1 MKIGDYKQMMA
12 YLTRPE
18 QPKEQVADLVD
29 DLTPGPLKDELTK
42 DYDPSQESYEEYLQ
56 RKALGERPFN
66 AQDGGRANLY
76 AGGSLEKFASQIKD
90 LHLKGISADKIN
102 EILKFEKDR
111 STTIDELIR
120 SMIRGDAPITINAEE
135 LKRRPNLLGAN
146 KTGTPA
152 DRQEAL
158 KAYVDNFKKKNNRLP
173 SKKELENAKFDFGTI
188 TKAVKSGNIEVL
200 PSGQFLSMV
209 KSEKGKQDILELSKD
224 PEIRNI
230 FKTGQFDTVN
240 TINKVKEV
248 LGDPNMSD
256 NVAGTKIHTLAKY
269 FSGEKSMKGI
279 NPTFRKNA
287 ELITEKFPYKEALR
301 ELGEIKI
308 GESVGEQ
315 SLKTMK
321 KNIRGG
327 DFYSKAR
334 LSDLYNIDEVLGISS
349 SVSKGTTPYGIF
361 GQIIGR
367 EQNTKDKLIWDARKS
382 KLEGALQEAIAK
394 KSGVPEA
401 VRNFNKEAKKYEEK
415 LNAEKMRGAKKI
427 TLPRVSLASPNKTI
441 ANFKNFNNT
450 YKEAFTDNFKQKGYS
465 FIIPKDLKTIP
476 ELRDQVN
483 DPKSDTYK
491 QIINTLKKGF
501 NESDEKKLF
510 DKINKATPDALKKII
525 KTIPRIASV
534 AGIVGLGLLAS
545 GQQAE
550 AAGEETKT
558 GSILPSDTYPSAPP
572 SVLNKKEETNLNL
585 PPEAALAGAATY
597 KYGPQLLKILKLIGK
612 GGFNFLGGAFRTFGS
627 PLVSS
632 LYGASE
638 ILDYDPKN
646 KYGIINPRNYKVQED
661 PDVRMAGLS
670 LLLPDIAQKVRGP
683 AATSA
688 ATGIKG
694 FLSKAGRIALNP
706 YFKGARLFTPVGLGI
721 AGAGQVYD
729 FYKQYQD
736 LQKLKEEDPEAYKKF
751 RRSRVDDEITA
762 QEISTIEDM
771 GREGAMYGGRVNYAG
786 GGMDMGNASNQAQSA
801 AMGNSTSSGG
811 NNSGVDRSKVSAQQK
826 LNHQAA
832 VREAQNYNASTPP
845 KTSAYEKIKALGTVP
860 LNLIG
865 GIFGNPFD
873 PTKPHQVINTKAQM
887 DYLNYLANQK
897 NEDTGTLSYGDY
909 GTQFNLSDLK
919 DPIAFSTAMTMGG
932 TGYKKSD
939 TGDITYTGGTYD
951 FDGAVPFVD
960 QGGLMGWAYRG
971 GEYLA
976 NKFNPA
982 RLANGGRI
990 GFADGPK
997 DPGKRKTMKILAG
1010 LASLPIVGR
1019 FFDVAQV
1026 AEKAAPAVVE
1036 TFKNAPA
1043 HFIGLVNKIRA
1054 LGRII
1059 DPKKL
1064 LRYDKEKISNVY
1076 DYGDY
1081 RMYEKLDGGV
1091 EIQKE
1096 KWMGTNYGDA
1106 KVSEEYMSYNPKTP
1120 KFNKK
1125 GEKIPDEY
1133 EEVYEEYTAY
1143 PDSEGKMKDIYESVE
1158 PNTIDEGTYS
1168 KEELEQL
1175 IVEQIEDSIK
1185 KGKK

>member
-76 AGGSLEKFASQIKD
+76 AGGSLEKFGLQIKD

-111 STTIDELIR
+111 STTIDEFIR
-120 SMIRGDAPITINAEE
+120 SMIRGDAPITISKEE

-146 KTGTPA
+146 KGGTPA
-152 DRQEAL
+152 EIQKAL
-158 KAYVDNFKKKNNRLP
+158 KAYVDNFKEKNNRLP
-173 SKKELENAKFDFGTI
+173 SKKELEAEFDFSTI
-188 TKAVKSGNIEVL
+188 TRGVKSGNIEVL

-465 FIIPKDLKTIP
+465 FIIPKDIKTLP

-483 DPKSDTYK
+483 DPKSSTYK
-491 QIINTLKKGF
+491 QMINTLKKGF
-501 NESDEKKLF
+501 NEFDEKKLF
-510 DKINKATPDALKKII
+510 NKINKATPDALKKII
-525 KTIPRIASV
+525 KTIPRIALLEDDSTLGPGGYPLTAGLDSSIGVQPVEEDKSFVERNPITTGATV
-534 AGIVGLGLLAS
+534 AASPLL
-545 GQQAE
+545 
-550 AAGEETKT
+550 TKT
-558 GSILPSDTYPSAPP
+558 GRKIA
-572 SVLNKKEETNLNL
+572 KKFGKYALQIAGTPLGITGL
-585 PPEAALAGAATY
+585 IAGSGLDPKDAMQRVGTEAELALAPELVKQSAKFNPAVQRILNFGLSPAMATRAARIASPIGIASLSGEALY
-597 KYGPQLLKILKLIGK
+597 KYGKFVKDELGRIEQMSPEEREAYNIAEQEQMGVAAADGGLIRQGFK
-612 GGFNFLGGAFRTFGS
+612 GGGRQDAES
-627 PLVSS
+627 Q
-632 LYGASE
+632 YGADSVGS
-638 ILDYDPKN
+638 YDSSQN
-646 KYGIINPRNYKVQED
+646 VSNRD
-661 PDVRMAGLS
+661 
-670 LLLPDIAQKVRGP
+670 
-683 AATSA
+683 
-688 ATGIKG
+688 
-694 FLSKAGRIALNP
+694 
-706 YFKGARLFTPVGLGI
+706 
-721 AGAGQVYD
+721 QVY
-729 FYKQYQD
+729 
-736 LQKLKEEDPEAYKKF
+736 
-751 RRSRVDDEITA
+751 
-762 QEISTIEDM
+762 
-771 GREGAMYGGRVNYAG
+771 
-786 GGMDMGNASNQAQSA
+786 
-801 AMGNSTSSGG
+801 GG
-811 NNSGVDRSKVSAQQK
+811 NNSKSDPDDNREQYGAQGQY
-826 LNHQAA
+826 Q
-832 VREAQNYNASTPP
+832 RPPSTP
-845 KTSAYEKIKALGTVP
+845 SDGGDNKI
-860 LNLIG
+860 NLINTLNKFRPNTFFNPYNYSVG
-865 GIFGNPFD
+865 LNKNIGPFGLNVD
-873 PTKPHQVINTKAQM
+873 INTLGMLGIDDPRTPEDESEQD
-887 DYLNYLANQK
+887 DYGISAGFNTDLFGGTLGLGAGYSPT
-897 NEDTGTLSYGDY
+897 TGTNFGLNFSK
-909 GTQFNLSDLK
+909 QFN
-919 DPIAFSTAMTMGG
+919 
-932 TGYKKSD
+932 
-939 TGDITYTGGTYD
+939 
-951 FDGAVPFVD
+951 
-960 QGGLMGWAYRG
+960 QGGRV
-971 GEYLA
+971 
-976 NKFNPA
+976 
-982 RLANGGRI
+982 

-1081 RMYEKLDGGV
+1081 RMFEKLDGGV
-1091 EIQKE
+1091 EIQKQ

-1106 KVSEEYMSYNPKTP
+1106 KVSEEYMSYDPKMP

>member
-29 DLTPGPLKDELTK
+29 ELTPGPLKDELTK

-173 SKKELENAKFDFGTI
+173 SKKELEAEFDFSTI
-188 TKAVKSGNIEVL
+188 TRGVKSGNIEVL

-427 TLPRVSLASPNKTI
+427 TLPRVSLASPDKTI
-441 ANFKNFNNT
+441 ANFKNFNDT
-450 YKEAFTDNFKQKGYS
+450 YKNAFTDNFKQKGYS

-572 SVLNKKEETNLNL
+572 SVLNKKEKTNLNL
-585 PPEAALAGAATY
+585 PPEVALLAGAATY
-597 KYGPQLLKILKLIGK
+597 KYGPQLLKILKS
-612 GGFNFLGGAFRTFGS
+612 LGSGAFRTFGS

-646 KYGIINPRNYKVQED
+646 EYGIINPRNYKVQED

-670 LLLPDIAQKVRGP
+670 LLLPDIAQKVTGP

-694 FLSKAGRIALNP
+694 FLSKAGRVALNP
-706 YFKGARLFTPVGLGI
+706 YFKAARLFTPVGLGI
-721 AGAGQVYD
+721 AGVGQAYD

-736 LQKLKEEDPEAYKKF
+736 LQKLKEEDPEAYEKF

-1096 KWMGTNYGDA
+1096 KFMGTNYGDA

-1175 IVEQIEDSIK
+1175 IVEQIENNLK

>member
-76 AGGSLEKFASQIKD
+76 AGGSLEKFGLQIKD

-111 STTIDELIR
+111 STTIDEFIR
-120 SMIRGDAPITINAEE
+120 SMIRGDAPITISKEE

-146 KTGTPA
+146 KGGTPA
-152 DRQEAL
+152 EIQKAL
-158 KAYVDNFKKKNNRLP
+158 KAYVDNFKEKNNRLP
-173 SKKELENAKFDFGTI
+173 SKKELEAEFDFSTI
-188 TKAVKSGNIEVL
+188 TRGVKSGNIEVL

-465 FIIPKDLKTIP
+465 FIIPKDIKTLP

-483 DPKSDTYK
+483 DPKSSTYK
-491 QIINTLKKGF
+491 QMINTLKKGF
-501 NESDEKKLF
+501 NEFDEKKLF

-525 KTIPRIASV
+525 KTIPRIALLEDDSTLGPGGYPLTAGLDSSIGVQPVEEDKSFVERNPITTGATV
-534 AGIVGLGLLAS
+534 AASPLL
-545 GQQAE
+545 
-550 AAGEETKT
+550 TKT
-558 GSILPSDTYPSAPP
+558 GRKIA
-572 SVLNKKEETNLNL
+572 KKFGKYALQVAGTPLGATGL
-585 PPEAALAGAATY
+585 IAGFGIDPKKAMDRVGIEAELALAPELVKQSARFSPAVQRILNFGLSPTMAARAARIASPIGIASLGGEALY
-597 KYGPQLLKILKLIGK
+597 KYGKFVKDELGRIEQMSPEEREAYNIAEQEQMGVAAADGGLIRQGFK
-612 GGFNFLGGAFRTFGS
+612 GGGRQDAES
-627 PLVSS
+627 Q
-632 LYGASE
+632 YGADSVGS
-638 ILDYDPKN
+638 YDSSQN
-646 KYGIINPRNYKVQED
+646 VSNRD
-661 PDVRMAGLS
+661 
-670 LLLPDIAQKVRGP
+670 
-683 AATSA
+683 
-688 ATGIKG
+688 
-694 FLSKAGRIALNP
+694 
-706 YFKGARLFTPVGLGI
+706 
-721 AGAGQVYD
+721 QVY
-729 FYKQYQD
+729 
-736 LQKLKEEDPEAYKKF
+736 
-751 RRSRVDDEITA
+751 
-762 QEISTIEDM
+762 
-771 GREGAMYGGRVNYAG
+771 
-786 GGMDMGNASNQAQSA
+786 
-801 AMGNSTSSGG
+801 GG
-811 NNSGVDRSKVSAQQK
+811 NNSKSDPDDNREQYGAQGQYS
-826 LNHQAA
+826 
-832 VREAQNYNASTPP
+832 RPPSTP
-845 KTSAYEKIKALGTVP
+845 SDGGDNKI
-860 LNLIG
+860 NLINTLNKFKPNTFVNPYNFSVDLNKNIG
-865 GIFGNPFD
+865 PFGLNSF
-873 PTKPHQVINTKAQM
+873 INTLGILGIDDPRTPEDESEQD
-887 DYLNYLANQK
+887 DYGISAGYNTDLFGGTLGLGAGYSPT
-897 NEDTGTLSYGDY
+897 TGTNFGLNFSK
-909 GTQFNLSDLK
+909 QFN
-919 DPIAFSTAMTMGG
+919 
-932 TGYKKSD
+932 
-939 TGDITYTGGTYD
+939 
-951 FDGAVPFVD
+951 
-960 QGGLMGWAYRG
+960 QGGRV
-971 GEYLA
+971 
-976 NKFNPA
+976 
-982 RLANGGRI
+982 

-997 DPGKRKTMKILAG
+997 NPGKRKTMKILAG
-1010 LASLPIVGR
+1010 LASLPILGR

-1036 TFKNAPA
+1036 TFKNAPS
-1043 HFIGLVNKIRA
+1043 HFIGLVNKIRV
-1054 LGRII
+1054 LGKIVN
-1059 DPKKL
+1059 PKKL
-1064 LRYDKEKISNVY
+1064 LRSEQDRFSNVY

-1081 RMYEKLDGGV
+1081 RMFESPDGRV
-1091 EIQKE
+1091 EIQKQ
-1096 KWMGTNYGDA
+1096 KWMATDYGDGL
-1106 KVSEEYMSYNPKTP
+1106 VSEEYMSYDPKTP

-1133 EEVYEEYTAY
+1133 EEMYEENTSYSDQY
-1143 PDSEGKMKDIYESVE
+1143 GEMQDVREGIE
-1158 PNTIDEGTYS
+1158 PETIDEGTYS

>member
-111 STTIDELIR
+111 STTIDEFIR
-120 SMIRGDAPITINAEE
+120 SMIRGDAPITITAEE
-135 LKRRPNLLGAN
+135 LKKRPDLLGAN
-146 KTGTPA
+146 KGGTPA
-152 DRQEAL
+152 EIQKTL
-158 KAYVDNFKKKNNRLP
+158 KAYVDNFIKKNNRLP
-173 SKKELENAKFDFGTI
+173 SKKELENAKFDFATI
-188 TKAVKSGNIEVL
+188 TKAVESGNIKVL
-200 PSGQFLSMV
+200 PSGQYLSMV
-209 KSEKGKQDILELSKD
+209 KSVKGKQDILELSKD

-248 LGDPNMSD
+248 LEDPNMSD

-321 KNIRGG
+321 ENIRGG
-327 DFYSKAR
+327 DFYSKAG
-334 LSDLYNIDEVLGISS
+334 LSKGFNIDEALGISS

-401 VRNFNKEAKKYEEK
+401 VRNFNKEAKQYEEK

-465 FIIPKDLKTIP
+465 FIIPKDIKTLP

-483 DPKSDTYK
+483 DPKSSTYK
-491 QIINTLKKGF
+491 QMINTLKKGF
-501 NESDEKKLF
+501 NEFDEKKLF

-525 KTIPRIASV
+525 KTIPRIASLEDDSTLGPGGYPLTAGLDSSIGVQPVEEDKSFVERNPITTGATV
-534 AGIVGLGLLAS
+534 AASPLL
-545 GQQAE
+545 
-550 AAGEETKT
+550 TKT
-558 GSILPSDTYPSAPP
+558 GRKIYGKLAKPLLGAMGSVPVSGYFAYDTIKNKLAEGKTLADAITEPEVGLELLYPELFKRAGLKF
-572 SVLNKKEETNLNL
+572 LN
-585 PPEAALAGAATY
+585 
-597 KYGPQLLKILKLIGK
+597 
-612 GGFNFLGGAFRTFGS
+612 
-627 PLVSS
+627 PLVRVS
-632 LYGASE
+632 
-638 ILDYDPKN
+638 
-646 KYGIINPRNYKVQED
+646 
-661 PDVRMAGLS
+661 
-670 LLLPDIAQKVRGP
+670 
-683 AATSA
+683 
-688 ATGIKG
+688 
-694 FLSKAGRIALNP
+694 
-706 YFKGARLFTPVGLGI
+706 TPVGASITTGGTLKKR
-721 AGAGQVYD
+721 AQEMM
-729 FYKQYQD
+729 KQA
-736 LQKLKEEDPEAYKKF
+736 EG
-751 RRSRVDDEITA
+751 ITA
-762 QEISTIEDM
+762 LP
-771 GREGAMYGGRVNYAG
+771 EGEEQRRLMEEYAAKDYRGYQTGGRV
-786 GGMDMGNASNQAQSA
+786 
-801 AMGNSTSSGG
+801 
-811 NNSGVDRSKVSAQQK
+811 
-826 LNHQAA
+826 
-832 VREAQNYNASTPP
+832 
-845 KTSAYEKIKALGTVP
+845 
-860 LNLIG
+860 
-865 GIFGNPFD
+865 
-873 PTKPHQVINTKAQM
+873 
-887 DYLNYLANQK
+887 
-897 NEDTGTLSYGDY
+897 
-909 GTQFNLSDLK
+909 
-919 DPIAFSTAMTMGG
+919 
-932 TGYKKSD
+932 
-939 TGDITYTGGTYD
+939 
-951 FDGAVPFVD
+951 
-960 QGGLMGWAYRG
+960 
-971 GEYLA
+971 
-976 NKFNPA
+976 
-982 RLANGGRI
+982 
-990 GFADGPK
+990 GFADGPE
-997 DPGKRKTMKILAG
+997 DSGKRKTMKILAG
-1010 LASLPIVGR
+1010 LGSLPILGR
-1019 FFDVAQV
+1019 FFDVVQV

-1036 TFKNAPA
+1036 TFKNAPP

-1054 LGRII
+1054 LGKII

-1064 LRYDKEKISNVY
+1064 LRSEQEQFSNVY

-1081 RMYEKLDGGV
+1081 RMFEGIDGQIKI
-1091 EIQKE
+1091 EKE
-1096 KWMGTNYGDA
+1096 KFTGTYYGDA

-1158 PNTIDEGTYS
+1158 PSTIDEGTYS

>member
-1 MKIGDYKQMMA
+1 MKIGDYKQMIA

-76 AGGSLEKFASQIKD
+76 AGGSLEKFGLQIKD

-111 STTIDELIR
+111 STTIDEFIR
-120 SMIRGDAPITINAEE
+120 SMIRGDAPITISKEE

-146 KTGTPA
+146 KGGTPA
-152 DRQEAL
+152 EIQKAL
-158 KAYVDNFKKKNNRLP
+158 KAYVDNFKEKNNRLP
-173 SKKELENAKFDFGTI
+173 SKKELEAEFDFSTI
-188 TKAVKSGNIEVL
+188 TRGVKSGNIEVL

-465 FIIPKDLKTIP
+465 FIIPKDIKTLP

-721 AGAGQVYD
+721 AGVGQAYD

-736 LQKLKEEDPEAYKKF
+736 LQKLKEEDPEAYEKF

-771 GREGAMYGGRVNYAG
+771 GREGAMYGGR
-786 GGMDMGNASNQAQSA
+786 M
-801 AMGNSTSSGG
+801 
-811 NNSGVDRSKVSAQQK
+811 
-826 LNHQAA
+826 
-832 VREAQNYNASTPP
+832 
-845 KTSAYEKIKALGTVP
+845 
-860 LNLIG
+860 
-865 GIFGNPFD
+865 
-873 PTKPHQVINTKAQM
+873 
-887 DYLNYLANQK
+887 
-897 NEDTGTLSYGDY
+897 
-909 GTQFNLSDLK
+909 
-919 DPIAFSTAMTMGG
+919 
-932 TGYKKSD
+932 
-939 TGDITYTGGTYD
+939 
-951 FDGAVPFVD
+951 
-960 QGGLMGWAYRG
+960 
-971 GEYLA
+971 
-976 NKFNPA
+976 
-982 RLANGGRI
+982 
-990 GFADGPK
+990 GFADGPE

-1036 TFKNAPA
+1036 TFKNAPV

-1064 LRYDKEKISNVY
+1064 LRYDKEKFSNVY

-1158 PNTIDEGTYS
+1158 PSTIDEGTYS

>member
-76 AGGSLEKFASQIKD
+76 AGGSLEKFGLQIKD

-111 STTIDELIR
+111 STTIDEFIR
-120 SMIRGDAPITINAEE
+120 SMIRGDAPITISKEE

-146 KTGTPA
+146 KGGTPA
-152 DRQEAL
+152 EIQKAL
-158 KAYVDNFKKKNNRLP
+158 KAYVDNFKEKNNRLP
-173 SKKELENAKFDFGTI
+173 SKKELEAEFDFSTI
-188 TKAVKSGNIEVL
+188 TRGVKSGNIEVL

-465 FIIPKDLKTIP
+465 FIIPKDIKTLP

-483 DPKSDTYK
+483 DPKSSTYK
-491 QIINTLKKGF
+491 QMINTLKKGF
-501 NESDEKKLF
+501 NEFDEKKLF
-510 DKINKATPDALKKII
+510 NKINKATPDALKKII
-525 KTIPRIASV
+525 KTIPRIALLEDDSTLGPGGYPLTAGLDSSIGVQPVEEDKSFVERNPITTGATV
-534 AGIVGLGLLAS
+534 AASPLL
-545 GQQAE
+545 
-550 AAGEETKT
+550 TKT
-558 GSILPSDTYPSAPP
+558 GRKIA
-572 SVLNKKEETNLNL
+572 KKFGKYALQIAGTPLGITGL
-585 PPEAALAGAATY
+585 IAGSGLDPKDAMQRVGTEAELALAPELVKQSAKFNPAVQRILNFGLSPAMAARAARIASPIGIASLGGEALY
-597 KYGPQLLKILKLIGK
+597 KYGKFVKDELGRIEQMSPEEREAYNIAEQEQMGVAAADGGLIRQGFK
-612 GGFNFLGGAFRTFGS
+612 GGGRQDAES
-627 PLVSS
+627 Q
-632 LYGASE
+632 YGADSVGS
-638 ILDYDPKN
+638 YDSSQN
-646 KYGIINPRNYKVQED
+646 VSNRD
-661 PDVRMAGLS
+661 
-670 LLLPDIAQKVRGP
+670 
-683 AATSA
+683 
-688 ATGIKG
+688 
-694 FLSKAGRIALNP
+694 
-706 YFKGARLFTPVGLGI
+706 
-721 AGAGQVYD
+721 QVY
-729 FYKQYQD
+729 
-736 LQKLKEEDPEAYKKF
+736 
-751 RRSRVDDEITA
+751 
-762 QEISTIEDM
+762 
-771 GREGAMYGGRVNYAG
+771 
-786 GGMDMGNASNQAQSA
+786 
-801 AMGNSTSSGG
+801 GG
-811 NNSGVDRSKVSAQQK
+811 NNSKSDPDDNREQYGAQGQY
-826 LNHQAA
+826 Q
-832 VREAQNYNASTPP
+832 RPPSTP
-845 KTSAYEKIKALGTVP
+845 SDGGDNKI
-860 LNLIG
+860 NLINTLNKFRPNTFFNPYNYSVG
-865 GIFGNPFD
+865 LNKNIGPFGLNVD
-873 PTKPHQVINTKAQM
+873 INTLGILGIDDPRTPEDESEQD
-887 DYLNYLANQK
+887 DYGISAGFNTDLFGGTLGLGAGYSPT
-897 NEDTGTLSYGDY
+897 TGTNFGLNFSK
-909 GTQFNLSDLK
+909 QFN
-919 DPIAFSTAMTMGG
+919 
-932 TGYKKSD
+932 
-939 TGDITYTGGTYD
+939 
-951 FDGAVPFVD
+951 
-960 QGGLMGWAYRG
+960 QGGRV
-971 GEYLA
+971 
-976 NKFNPA
+976 
-982 RLANGGRI
+982 

-1081 RMYEKLDGGV
+1081 RMFEKLDGGV
-1091 EIQKE
+1091 EIQKQ
-1096 KWMGTNYGDA
+1096 KWMGTDYGDA
-1106 KVSEEYMSYNPKTP
+1106 KVSEEYMSYDPKT
-1120 KFNKK
+1120 
-1125 GEKIPDEY
+1125 
-1133 EEVYEEYTAY
+1133 A
-1143 PDSEGKMKDIYESVE
+1143 
-1158 PNTIDEGTYS
+1158 
-1168 KEELEQL
+1168 
-1175 IVEQIEDSIK
+1175 
-1185 KGKK
+1185 

>member
-269 FSGEKSMKGI
+269 FSGEKSMKSI

-751 RRSRVDDEITA
+751 RRSRVDDEITP
-762 QEISTIEDM
+762 QEISRIEDM
-771 GREGAMYGGRVNYAG
+771 GREGAMYGGR
-786 GGMDMGNASNQAQSA
+786 M
-801 AMGNSTSSGG
+801 
-811 NNSGVDRSKVSAQQK
+811 
-826 LNHQAA
+826 
-832 VREAQNYNASTPP
+832 
-845 KTSAYEKIKALGTVP
+845 
-860 LNLIG
+860 
-865 GIFGNPFD
+865 
-873 PTKPHQVINTKAQM
+873 
-887 DYLNYLANQK
+887 
-897 NEDTGTLSYGDY
+897 
-909 GTQFNLSDLK
+909 
-919 DPIAFSTAMTMGG
+919 
-932 TGYKKSD
+932 
-939 TGDITYTGGTYD
+939 
-951 FDGAVPFVD
+951 
-960 QGGLMGWAYRG
+960 
-971 GEYLA
+971 
-976 NKFNPA
+976 
-982 RLANGGRI
+982 

-1185 KGKK
+1185 RARSNDQTFNHYCAS

>member
-29 DLTPGPLKDELTK
+29 ELTPGPLKDELTK

-76 AGGSLEKFASQIKD
+76 AGGSLEKFGLQIKD

-111 STTIDELIR
+111 STTIDEFIR
-120 SMIRGDAPITINAEE
+120 SMIRGDAPITISKEE

-146 KTGTPA
+146 KGGTPA
-152 DRQEAL
+152 EIQKAL
-158 KAYVDNFKKKNNRLP
+158 KAYVDNFKEKNNRLP
-173 SKKELENAKFDFGTI
+173 SKKELEAEFDFSTI
-188 TKAVKSGNIEVL
+188 TRGVKSGNIEVL

-465 FIIPKDLKTIP
+465 FIIPKDIKTLP

-483 DPKSDTYK
+483 DPKSSTYK
-491 QIINTLKKGF
+491 QMINTLKKGF
-501 NESDEKKLF
+501 NEFDEKKLF
-510 DKINKATPDALKKII
+510 NKINKATPDALKKII
-525 KTIPRIASV
+525 KTIPRIALLEDDSTLGPGGYPLTAGLDSSIGVQPVEEDKSFVERNPITTGATV
-534 AGIVGLGLLAS
+534 AASPLL
-545 GQQAE
+545 
-550 AAGEETKT
+550 TKT
-558 GSILPSDTYPSAPP
+558 GRKIA
-572 SVLNKKEETNLNL
+572 KKFGKYALQIAGTPLGITGL
-585 PPEAALAGAATY
+585 IAGSGLDPKDAMQRVGTEAELALAPELVKQSAKFNPAVQRILNFGLSPAMATRAARIASPIGIASLSGEALY
-597 KYGPQLLKILKLIGK
+597 KYGKFVKDELGRIEQMSPEEREAYNIAEQEQMGVAAADGGLIRQGFK
-612 GGFNFLGGAFRTFGS
+612 GGGRQDAES
-627 PLVSS
+627 Q
-632 LYGASE
+632 YGADSVGS
-638 ILDYDPKN
+638 YDSSQN
-646 KYGIINPRNYKVQED
+646 VSNRD
-661 PDVRMAGLS
+661 
-670 LLLPDIAQKVRGP
+670 
-683 AATSA
+683 
-688 ATGIKG
+688 
-694 FLSKAGRIALNP
+694 
-706 YFKGARLFTPVGLGI
+706 
-721 AGAGQVYD
+721 QVY
-729 FYKQYQD
+729 
-736 LQKLKEEDPEAYKKF
+736 
-751 RRSRVDDEITA
+751 
-762 QEISTIEDM
+762 
-771 GREGAMYGGRVNYAG
+771 
-786 GGMDMGNASNQAQSA
+786 
-801 AMGNSTSSGG
+801 GG
-811 NNSGVDRSKVSAQQK
+811 NNSKSDPDDNREQYGAQGQY
-826 LNHQAA
+826 Q
-832 VREAQNYNASTPP
+832 RPPSTP
-845 KTSAYEKIKALGTVP
+845 SDGGDNKI
-860 LNLIG
+860 NLINTLNKFRPYTFVNPYNYSFDLYKNIG
-865 GIFGNPFD
+865 PFGFN
-873 PTKPHQVINTKAQM
+873 VGINTLGILGIDDPRTPEDESEQD
-887 DYLNYLANQK
+887 DYGISAGFNTDLFGGTLGLGAGYSPT
-897 NEDTGTLSYGDY
+897 TGTNLGLS
-909 GTQFNLSDLK
+909 FSKPLK
-919 DPIAFSTAMTMGG
+919 SRRPCWFCRRT
-932 TGYKKSD
+932 
-939 TGDITYTGGTYD
+939 
-951 FDGAVPFVD
+951 
-960 QGGLMGWAYRG
+960 
-971 GEYLA
+971 
-976 NKFNPA
+976 
-982 RLANGGRI
+982 
-990 GFADGPK
+990 
-997 DPGKRKTMKILAG
+997 
-1010 LASLPIVGR
+1010 
-1019 FFDVAQV
+1019 
-1026 AEKAAPAVVE
+1026 
-1036 TFKNAPA
+1036 
-1043 HFIGLVNKIRA
+1043 
-1054 LGRII
+1054 
-1059 DPKKL
+1059 
-1064 LRYDKEKISNVY
+1064 
-1076 DYGDY
+1076 
-1081 RMYEKLDGGV
+1081 
-1091 EIQKE
+1091 
-1096 KWMGTNYGDA
+1096 
-1106 KVSEEYMSYNPKTP
+1106 
-1120 KFNKK
+1120 K
-1125 GEKIPDEY
+1125 G
-1133 EEVYEEYTAY
+1133 
-1143 PDSEGKMKDIYESVE
+1143 SW
-1158 PNTIDEGTYS
+1158 
-1168 KEELEQL
+1168 
-1175 IVEQIEDSIK
+1175 
-1185 KGKK
+1185 

>member
-18 QPKEQVADLVD
+18 QPKEQVAYLVD
-29 DLTPGPLKDELTK
+29 ELTPGPLKDELTK

-321 KNIRGG
+321 ENIRGG
-327 DFYSKAR
+327 DFYSKAG
-334 LSDLYNIDEVLGISS
+334 LSKGFNIDEAQGISS
-349 SVSKGTTPYGIF
+349 TVNRGTTPYGIF
-361 GQIIGR
+361 GQIIGT

-382 KLEGALQEAIAK
+382 KLEAALQEALASDDQKQINQ
-394 KSGVPEA
+394 A
-401 VRNFNKEAKKYEEK
+401 VRNFNNEAKQYEEK
-415 LNAEKMRGAKKI
+415 LNAKRIRGAKKI
-427 TLPRVSLASPNKTI
+427 TLPKVSLASPDETI

-450 YKEAFTDNFKQKGYS
+450 YKKAFTDNFKQKGYS
-465 FIIPKDLKTIP
+465 FIIPKDLKTLP
-476 ELRDQVN
+476 ELRDEVN
-483 DPKSDTYK
+483 DPKSSTYK
-491 QIINTLKKGF
+491 KIIGTLKKGF
-501 NESDEKKLF
+501 NEFDEKKLF
-510 DKINKATPDALKKII
+510 DKINKSTPDALKKII
-525 KTIPRIASV
+525 KTIPRIASLEEDFTGAGGYPLTAGLDSSIGVQPVEEDKSFVERNPITTGATV
-534 AGIVGLGLLAS
+534 AASPLL
-545 GQQAE
+545 
-550 AAGEETKT
+550 TKT
-558 GSILPSDTYPSAPP
+558 GRKVYGKLAKPLLSAMGSVPVSGYFAYDTIKNKLAEGKTLADAITEPEVGLELLYPELFKRAGLKF
-572 SVLNKKEETNLNL
+572 LN
-585 PPEAALAGAATY
+585 
-597 KYGPQLLKILKLIGK
+597 
-612 GGFNFLGGAFRTFGS
+612 
-627 PLVSS
+627 PLV
-632 LYGASE
+632 
-638 ILDYDPKN
+638 
-646 KYGIINPRNYKVQED
+646 KV
-661 PDVRMAGLS
+661 S
-670 LLLPDIAQKVRGP
+670 
-683 AATSA
+683 
-688 ATGIKG
+688 
-694 FLSKAGRIALNP
+694 
-706 YFKGARLFTPVGLGI
+706 TPVGASITTGGTLKKR
-721 AGAGQVYD
+721 AQEMM
-729 FYKQYQD
+729 KQA
-736 LQKLKEEDPEAYKKF
+736 EG
-751 RRSRVDDEITA
+751 ITA
-762 QEISTIEDM
+762 LPEGEEQRRLIEEYAAKDYR
-771 GREGAMYGGRVNYAG
+771 GYETGGRV
-786 GGMDMGNASNQAQSA
+786 
-801 AMGNSTSSGG
+801 
-811 NNSGVDRSKVSAQQK
+811 
-826 LNHQAA
+826 
-832 VREAQNYNASTPP
+832 
-845 KTSAYEKIKALGTVP
+845 
-860 LNLIG
+860 
-865 GIFGNPFD
+865 
-873 PTKPHQVINTKAQM
+873 
-887 DYLNYLANQK
+887 
-897 NEDTGTLSYGDY
+897 
-909 GTQFNLSDLK
+909 
-919 DPIAFSTAMTMGG
+919 
-932 TGYKKSD
+932 
-939 TGDITYTGGTYD
+939 
-951 FDGAVPFVD
+951 
-960 QGGLMGWAYRG
+960 
-971 GEYLA
+971 
-976 NKFNPA
+976 
-982 RLANGGRI
+982 

-1010 LASLPIVGR
+1010 LGSLPILGR

-1054 LGRII
+1054 LGKIV

-1064 LRYDKEKISNVY
+1064 LRSEQDRYSNVY
-1076 DYGDY
+1076 DYGEY
-1081 RMYEKLDGGV
+1081 RMFERPDGQV
-1091 EIQKE
+1091 EIGKQKLVATE
-1096 KWMGTNYGDA
+1096 YGDGI
-1106 KVSEEYMSYNPKTP
+1106 VSEEYMSYDPKSP

-1125 GEKIPDEY
+1125 GEKIEGEY
-1133 EEVYEEYTAY
+1133 DEVYEENTTYADQY
-1143 PDSEGKMKDIYESVE
+1143 GEMQDVREGIE
-1158 PNTIDEGTYS
+1158 PETINDGTYS

-1175 IVEQIEDSIK
+1175 IIEQIEDSLK

>member
-1 MKIGDYKQMMA
+1 MKIGDYKQMIA

-76 AGGSLEKFASQIKD
+76 AGGSLEKFGLQIKD

-111 STTIDELIR
+111 STTIDEFIR
-120 SMIRGDAPITINAEE
+120 SMIRGDAPITISKEE

-146 KTGTPA
+146 KGGTPA
-152 DRQEAL
+152 EIQKAL
-158 KAYVDNFKKKNNRLP
+158 KAYVDNFKEKNNRLP
-173 SKKELENAKFDFGTI
+173 SKKELEAEFDFSTI
-188 TKAVKSGNIEVL
+188 TRGVKSGNIEVL

-751 RRSRVDDEITA
+751 RRSRVDDEITP
-762 QEISTIEDM
+762 QEISRIEDM
-771 GREGAMYGGRVNYAG
+771 GREGAMYGGR
-786 GGMDMGNASNQAQSA
+786 M
-801 AMGNSTSSGG
+801 
-811 NNSGVDRSKVSAQQK
+811 
-826 LNHQAA
+826 
-832 VREAQNYNASTPP
+832 
-845 KTSAYEKIKALGTVP
+845 
-860 LNLIG
+860 
-865 GIFGNPFD
+865 
-873 PTKPHQVINTKAQM
+873 
-887 DYLNYLANQK
+887 
-897 NEDTGTLSYGDY
+897 
-909 GTQFNLSDLK
+909 
-919 DPIAFSTAMTMGG
+919 
-932 TGYKKSD
+932 
-939 TGDITYTGGTYD
+939 
-951 FDGAVPFVD
+951 
-960 QGGLMGWAYRG
+960 
-971 GEYLA
+971 
-976 NKFNPA
+976 
-982 RLANGGRI
+982 

>member
-29 DLTPGPLKDELTK
+29 ELTPGPLKDELTK

-111 STTIDELIR
+111 STTIDEFIR
-120 SMIRGDAPITINAEE
+120 SMIRGDAPITISKEE

-146 KTGTPA
+146 KGGTPA
-152 DRQEAL
+152 EIQKAL
-158 KAYVDNFKKKNNRLP
+158 KAYVDNFKEKNNRLP
-173 SKKELENAKFDFGTI
+173 SKKELEAEFDFSTI
-188 TKAVKSGNIEVL
+188 TRGVKSGNIEVL

-427 TLPRVSLASPNKTI
+427 TLPRVSLVSPDKTI
-441 ANFKNFNNT
+441 ANFKNFNDT
-450 YKEAFTDNFKQKGYS
+450 YKNAFTDNFKQKGYS

-572 SVLNKKEETNLNL
+572 SVLNKKEKTNLNL

-612 GGFNFLGGAFRTFGS
+612 GASILGGGAFRTFGS

-751 RRSRVDDEITA
+751 RRSRVDDEITP
-762 QEISTIEDM
+762 QEISRIEDM
-771 GREGAMYGGRVNYAG
+771 GREGAMYGGR
-786 GGMDMGNASNQAQSA
+786 M
-801 AMGNSTSSGG
+801 
-811 NNSGVDRSKVSAQQK
+811 
-826 LNHQAA
+826 
-832 VREAQNYNASTPP
+832 
-845 KTSAYEKIKALGTVP
+845 
-860 LNLIG
+860 
-865 GIFGNPFD
+865 
-873 PTKPHQVINTKAQM
+873 
-887 DYLNYLANQK
+887 
-897 NEDTGTLSYGDY
+897 
-909 GTQFNLSDLK
+909 
-919 DPIAFSTAMTMGG
+919 
-932 TGYKKSD
+932 
-939 TGDITYTGGTYD
+939 
-951 FDGAVPFVD
+951 
-960 QGGLMGWAYRG
+960 
-971 GEYLA
+971 
-976 NKFNPA
+976 
-982 RLANGGRI
+982 

-1036 TFKNAPA
+1036 TFKNAPV

-1064 LRYDKEKISNVY
+1064 LRYDKEKFSNVY

-1133 EEVYEEYTAY
+1133 EEVYEEYTTY

-1158 PNTIDEGTYS
+1158 PSTIDEGTYS

-1175 IVEQIEDSIK
+1175 IVEQIENNLK

>member
-29 DLTPGPLKDELTK
+29 ELTPGPLKDELTK

-111 STTIDELIR
+111 STTIDEFIR
-120 SMIRGDAPITINAEE
+120 SMIRGDAPITITAEE
-135 LKRRPNLLGAN
+135 LKKRPDLLGAN
-146 KTGTPA
+146 KGGTPA
-152 DRQEAL
+152 EIQKTL
-158 KAYVDNFKKKNNRLP
+158 KAYVDNFIKKNNRLP
-173 SKKELENAKFDFGTI
+173 SKKELENAKFDFATI
-188 TKAVKSGNIEVL
+188 TKAVESGNIKVL
-200 PSGQFLSMV
+200 PSGQYLSMV
-209 KSEKGKQDILELSKD
+209 KSVKGKQDILELSKD

-248 LGDPNMSD
+248 LEDPNMSD

-321 KNIRGG
+321 ENIRGG
-327 DFYSKAR
+327 DFYSKAG
-334 LSDLYNIDEVLGISS
+334 LSKGFNIDEALGISS

-401 VRNFNKEAKKYEEK
+401 VRNFNKEAKQYEEK

-465 FIIPKDLKTIP
+465 FIIPKDIKTLP

-483 DPKSDTYK
+483 DPKSSTYK
-491 QIINTLKKGF
+491 QMINTLKKGF
-501 NESDEKKLF
+501 NEFDEKKLF

-525 KTIPRIASV
+525 KTIPRIASLEDDSTLGPGGYPLTAGLDSSIGVQPVEEDKSFVERNPITTGATV
-534 AGIVGLGLLAS
+534 AASPLL
-545 GQQAE
+545 
-550 AAGEETKT
+550 TKT
-558 GSILPSDTYPSAPP
+558 GRKIYGKLAKPLLGAMGSVPVSGYFAYDTIKNKLAEGKTLADAITEPEVGLELLYPELFKRAGLKF
-572 SVLNKKEETNLNL
+572 LN
-585 PPEAALAGAATY
+585 
-597 KYGPQLLKILKLIGK
+597 
-612 GGFNFLGGAFRTFGS
+612 
-627 PLVSS
+627 PLVRVS
-632 LYGASE
+632 
-638 ILDYDPKN
+638 
-646 KYGIINPRNYKVQED
+646 
-661 PDVRMAGLS
+661 
-670 LLLPDIAQKVRGP
+670 
-683 AATSA
+683 
-688 ATGIKG
+688 
-694 FLSKAGRIALNP
+694 
-706 YFKGARLFTPVGLGI
+706 TPVGASITTGGTLKKR
-721 AGAGQVYD
+721 AQEMM
-729 FYKQYQD
+729 KQA
-736 LQKLKEEDPEAYKKF
+736 EG
-751 RRSRVDDEITA
+751 ITA
-762 QEISTIEDM
+762 LP
-771 GREGAMYGGRVNYAG
+771 EGEEQRRLMEEYAAKDYRGYQTGGRV
-786 GGMDMGNASNQAQSA
+786 
-801 AMGNSTSSGG
+801 
-811 NNSGVDRSKVSAQQK
+811 
-826 LNHQAA
+826 
-832 VREAQNYNASTPP
+832 
-845 KTSAYEKIKALGTVP
+845 
-860 LNLIG
+860 
-865 GIFGNPFD
+865 
-873 PTKPHQVINTKAQM
+873 
-887 DYLNYLANQK
+887 
-897 NEDTGTLSYGDY
+897 
-909 GTQFNLSDLK
+909 
-919 DPIAFSTAMTMGG
+919 
-932 TGYKKSD
+932 
-939 TGDITYTGGTYD
+939 
-951 FDGAVPFVD
+951 
-960 QGGLMGWAYRG
+960 
-971 GEYLA
+971 
-976 NKFNPA
+976 
-982 RLANGGRI
+982 
-990 GFADGPK
+990 GFADGPE
-997 DPGKRKTMKILAG
+997 DSGKRKTMKILAG
-1010 LASLPIVGR
+1010 LGSLPILGR
-1019 FFDVAQV
+1019 FFDVVQV

-1036 TFKNAPA
+1036 TFKNAPP

-1054 LGRII
+1054 LGKII

-1064 LRYDKEKISNVY
+1064 LRSEQEQFSNVY

-1081 RMYEKLDGGV
+1081 RMFEGIDGQIKI
-1091 EIQKE
+1091 EKE
-1096 KWMGTNYGDA
+1096 KFTGTYYGDA

-1158 PNTIDEGTYS
+1158 PSTIDEGTYS

>member
-450 YKEAFTDNFKQKGYS
+450 YKKAFTDNFKQKGYS
-465 FIIPKDLKTIP
+465 FIIPKDIKTLP

-597 KYGPQLLKILKLIGK
+597 KYGPQLLKILKS
-612 GGFNFLGGAFRTFGS
+612 LGSGAFRTFGS

-646 KYGIINPRNYKVQED
+646 EYGIINPRNYKVQED

-670 LLLPDIAQKVRGP
+670 LLLPDIAQKVTGP

-694 FLSKAGRIALNP
+694 FLSKAGRVALNP
-706 YFKGARLFTPVGLGI
+706 YFKAARLFTPVGLGI
-721 AGAGQVYD
+721 AGVGQAYD

-736 LQKLKEEDPEAYKKF
+736 LQKLKEEDPEAYEKF

-771 GREGAMYGGRVNYAG
+771 GREGAMYGGRV
-786 GGMDMGNASNQAQSA
+786 
-801 AMGNSTSSGG
+801 
-811 NNSGVDRSKVSAQQK
+811 
-826 LNHQAA
+826 
-832 VREAQNYNASTPP
+832 
-845 KTSAYEKIKALGTVP
+845 
-860 LNLIG
+860 
-865 GIFGNPFD
+865 
-873 PTKPHQVINTKAQM
+873 
-887 DYLNYLANQK
+887 
-897 NEDTGTLSYGDY
+897 
-909 GTQFNLSDLK
+909 
-919 DPIAFSTAMTMGG
+919 
-932 TGYKKSD
+932 
-939 TGDITYTGGTYD
+939 
-951 FDGAVPFVD
+951 
-960 QGGLMGWAYRG
+960 
-971 GEYLA
+971 
-976 NKFNPA
+976 
-982 RLANGGRI
+982 

-1010 LASLPIVGR
+1010 LGSLPILGR

-1059 DPKKL
+1059 DLKKL
-1064 LRYDKEKISNVY
+1064 LRSEQERFSNVY

-1096 KWMGTNYGDA
+1096 KFMGTYYGDA

-1158 PNTIDEGTYS
+1158 PETIDEGIYS

-1175 IVEQIEDSIK
+1175 IVEQIEDSLK

>member
-29 DLTPGPLKDELTK
+29 ELTPGPLKDELTK

-76 AGGSLEKFASQIKD
+76 AGGSLEKFGLQIKD

-111 STTIDELIR
+111 STTIDEFIR
-120 SMIRGDAPITINAEE
+120 SMIRGDAPITISKEE

-146 KTGTPA
+146 KGGTPA
-152 DRQEAL
+152 EIQKAL
-158 KAYVDNFKKKNNRLP
+158 KAYVDNFKEKNNRLP
-173 SKKELENAKFDFGTI
+173 SKKELEAEFDFSTI
-188 TKAVKSGNIEVL
+188 TRGVKSGNIEVL

-415 LNAEKMRGAKKI
+415 LNAEKIRGAKKI

-465 FIIPKDLKTIP
+465 FIIPKDIKTLP

-483 DPKSDTYK
+483 DPKSSTYK
-491 QIINTLKKGF
+491 QMINTLKKGF
-501 NESDEKKLF
+501 NEFDEKKLF

-525 KTIPRIASV
+525 KTIPRIALLEDDSTLGPGGYPLTAGLDSSIGVQPVEEDKSFVERNPITTGATV
-534 AGIVGLGLLAS
+534 AASPLL
-545 GQQAE
+545 
-550 AAGEETKT
+550 TKT
-558 GSILPSDTYPSAPP
+558 GRKIA
-572 SVLNKKEETNLNL
+572 KKFGKYALQIAGTPLGITGL
-585 PPEAALAGAATY
+585 IAGFGLDPKKAMDRVGIEAELALA
-597 KYGPQLLKILKLIGK
+597 PE
-612 GGFNFLGGAFRTFGS
+612 
-627 PLVSS
+627 LV
-632 LYGASE
+632 
-638 ILDYDPKN
+638 K
-646 KYGIINPRNYKVQED
+646 
-661 PDVRMAGLS
+661 
-670 LLLPDIAQKVRGP
+670 
-683 AATSA
+683 
-688 ATGIKG
+688 
-694 FLSKAGRIALNP
+694 
-706 YFKGARLFTPVGLGI
+706 
-721 AGAGQVYD
+721 
-729 FYKQYQD
+729 
-736 LQKLKEEDPEAYKKF
+736 
-751 RRSRVDDEITA
+751 
-762 QEISTIEDM
+762 
-771 GREGAMYGGRVNYAG
+771 
-786 GGMDMGNASNQAQSA
+786 QSA
-801 AMGNSTSSGG
+801 
-811 NNSGVDRSKVSAQQK
+811 
-826 LNHQAA
+826 
-832 VREAQNYNASTPP
+832 
-845 KTSAYEKIKALGTVP
+845 
-860 LNLIG
+860 
-865 GIFGNPFD
+865 
-873 PTKPHQVINTKAQM
+873 
-887 DYLNYLANQK
+887 
-897 NEDTGTLSYGDY
+897 
-909 GTQFNLSDLK
+909 
-919 DPIAFSTAMTMGG
+919 
-932 TGYKKSD
+932 
-939 TGDITYTGGTYD
+939 
-951 FDGAVPFVD
+951 
-960 QGGLMGWAYRG
+960 
-971 GEYLA
+971 
-976 NKFNPA
+976 KFNPA
-982 RLANGGRI
+982 VQRILNFGLSPAMATRAARIASPIGIASLGGEALYKYGKFVKDELGRI
-990 GFADGPK
+990 EQMSPEEREAYNIAEQEQMGVAAADGGLIRQGFADGPK

-1064 LRYDKEKISNVY
+1064 LRYDKEKFSNVY

-1096 KWMGTNYGDA
+1096 KFMGTYYGDA

-1158 PNTIDEGTYS
+1158 PSTIDEGTYS

-1175 IVEQIEDSIK
+1175 IVEQIENNLK

>member
-401 VRNFNKEAKKYEEK
+401 VRNFNNEAKQYEEK
-415 LNAEKMRGAKKI
+415 LNAKRIRGAKKV
-427 TLPRVSLASPNKTI
+427 TLPKVSLASPDETI

-450 YKEAFTDNFKQKGYS
+450 YKKTFTDNFKQKGYS
-465 FIIPKDLKTIP
+465 FIIPKDLKTLP
-476 ELRDQVN
+476 ELRDEVN
-483 DPKSDTYK
+483 DPKSSTYK
-491 QIINTLKKGF
+491 KIIGTLKKGF
-501 NESDEKKLF
+501 NEFDEKKLF
-510 DKINKATPDALKKII
+510 DKINKSTPDALKKII
-525 KTIPRIASV
+525 KTIPRIASLEEDFTGAGGYPLTAGLDSSIGVQPVEEDKSFVERNPITTGATV
-534 AGIVGLGLLAS
+534 AASPLL
-545 GQQAE
+545 
-550 AAGEETKT
+550 TKT
-558 GSILPSDTYPSAPP
+558 GRKVYGKLAKPLLSAMGSVPVSGYFAYDTIKNKLAEGKTLADAITEPEVGLELLYPELFKRAGLKF
-572 SVLNKKEETNLNL
+572 LN
-585 PPEAALAGAATY
+585 
-597 KYGPQLLKILKLIGK
+597 
-612 GGFNFLGGAFRTFGS
+612 
-627 PLVSS
+627 PLV
-632 LYGASE
+632 
-638 ILDYDPKN
+638 
-646 KYGIINPRNYKVQED
+646 KV
-661 PDVRMAGLS
+661 S
-670 LLLPDIAQKVRGP
+670 
-683 AATSA
+683 
-688 ATGIKG
+688 
-694 FLSKAGRIALNP
+694 
-706 YFKGARLFTPVGLGI
+706 TPVGASITTGGTLKKR
-721 AGAGQVYD
+721 AQEMM
-729 FYKQYQD
+729 KQA
-736 LQKLKEEDPEAYKKF
+736 EG
-751 RRSRVDDEITA
+751 ITA
-762 QEISTIEDM
+762 LPEGEEQRRLIEEYAAKDYR
-771 GREGAMYGGRVNYAG
+771 GYETGGRV
-786 GGMDMGNASNQAQSA
+786 
-801 AMGNSTSSGG
+801 
-811 NNSGVDRSKVSAQQK
+811 
-826 LNHQAA
+826 
-832 VREAQNYNASTPP
+832 
-845 KTSAYEKIKALGTVP
+845 
-860 LNLIG
+860 
-865 GIFGNPFD
+865 
-873 PTKPHQVINTKAQM
+873 
-887 DYLNYLANQK
+887 
-897 NEDTGTLSYGDY
+897 
-909 GTQFNLSDLK
+909 
-919 DPIAFSTAMTMGG
+919 
-932 TGYKKSD
+932 
-939 TGDITYTGGTYD
+939 
-951 FDGAVPFVD
+951 
-960 QGGLMGWAYRG
+960 
-971 GEYLA
+971 
-976 NKFNPA
+976 
-982 RLANGGRI
+982 

-1036 TFKNAPA
+1036 TFKNAP
-1043 HFIGLVNKIRA
+1043 
-1054 LGRII
+1054 
-1059 DPKKL
+1059 
-1064 LRYDKEKISNVY
+1064 VY
-1076 DYGDY
+1076 I
-1081 RMYEKLDGGV
+1081 L
-1091 EIQKE
+1091 
-1096 KWMGTNYGDA
+1096 
-1106 KVSEEYMSYNPKTP
+1106 
-1120 KFNKK
+1120 
-1125 GEKIPDEY
+1125 
-1133 EEVYEEYTAY
+1133 
-1143 PDSEGKMKDIYESVE
+1143 
-1158 PNTIDEGTYS
+1158 
-1168 KEELEQL
+1168 
-1175 IVEQIEDSIK
+1175 
-1185 KGKK
+1185 

>member
-29 DLTPGPLKDELTK
+29 ELTPGPLKDELTK

-111 STTIDELIR
+111 STTIDEFIR
-120 SMIRGDAPITINAEE
+120 SMIRGDAPITITAEE
-135 LKRRPNLLGAN
+135 LKKRPDLLGAN
-146 KTGTPA
+146 KGGTPA
-152 DRQEAL
+152 EIQKTL
-158 KAYVDNFKKKNNRLP
+158 KAYVDNFIKKNNRLP
-173 SKKELENAKFDFGTI
+173 SKKELENAKFDFATI
-188 TKAVKSGNIEVL
+188 TKAVESGNIKVL
-200 PSGQFLSMV
+200 PSGQYLSMV
-209 KSEKGKQDILELSKD
+209 KSVKGKQDILELSKD

-248 LGDPNMSD
+248 LEDPNMSD

-321 KNIRGG
+321 ENIRGG
-327 DFYSKAR
+327 DFYSKAG
-334 LSDLYNIDEVLGISS
+334 LSKGFNIDEALGISS

-401 VRNFNKEAKKYEEK
+401 VRNFNKEAKQYEEK

-465 FIIPKDLKTIP
+465 FIIPKDIKTLP

-483 DPKSDTYK
+483 DPKSSTYK
-491 QIINTLKKGF
+491 QMINTLKKGF
-501 NESDEKKLF
+501 NEFDEKKLF

-525 KTIPRIASV
+525 KTIPRIASLEDDSTLGPGGYPLTAGLDSSIGVQPVKEDKSFVERNPITTGATV
-534 AGIVGLGLLAS
+534 AASPLL
-545 GQQAE
+545 
-550 AAGEETKT
+550 TKT
-558 GSILPSDTYPSAPP
+558 GRKIYGKLAKPLLGAMGSVPVSGYFAYDTIKNKLAEGKTLADAITEPEVGLELLYPELFKRAGLKF
-572 SVLNKKEETNLNL
+572 LN
-585 PPEAALAGAATY
+585 
-597 KYGPQLLKILKLIGK
+597 
-612 GGFNFLGGAFRTFGS
+612 
-627 PLVSS
+627 PLVRVS
-632 LYGASE
+632 
-638 ILDYDPKN
+638 
-646 KYGIINPRNYKVQED
+646 
-661 PDVRMAGLS
+661 
-670 LLLPDIAQKVRGP
+670 
-683 AATSA
+683 
-688 ATGIKG
+688 
-694 FLSKAGRIALNP
+694 
-706 YFKGARLFTPVGLGI
+706 TPVGASITTGGTLKKR
-721 AGAGQVYD
+721 AQEMM
-729 FYKQYQD
+729 KQA
-736 LQKLKEEDPEAYKKF
+736 EG
-751 RRSRVDDEITA
+751 ITA
-762 QEISTIEDM
+762 LP
-771 GREGAMYGGRVNYAG
+771 EGEEQRRLMEEYAAKDYRGYQTGGRV
-786 GGMDMGNASNQAQSA
+786 
-801 AMGNSTSSGG
+801 
-811 NNSGVDRSKVSAQQK
+811 
-826 LNHQAA
+826 
-832 VREAQNYNASTPP
+832 
-845 KTSAYEKIKALGTVP
+845 
-860 LNLIG
+860 
-865 GIFGNPFD
+865 
-873 PTKPHQVINTKAQM
+873 
-887 DYLNYLANQK
+887 
-897 NEDTGTLSYGDY
+897 
-909 GTQFNLSDLK
+909 
-919 DPIAFSTAMTMGG
+919 
-932 TGYKKSD
+932 
-939 TGDITYTGGTYD
+939 
-951 FDGAVPFVD
+951 
-960 QGGLMGWAYRG
+960 
-971 GEYLA
+971 
-976 NKFNPA
+976 
-982 RLANGGRI
+982 
-990 GFADGPK
+990 GFADGPE
-997 DPGKRKTMKILAG
+997 DSGKRKTMKILAG
-1010 LASLPIVGR
+1010 LGSLPILGR
-1019 FFDVAQV
+1019 FFDVVQV

-1036 TFKNAPA
+1036 TFKNAPP

-1054 LGRII
+1054 LGKII

-1064 LRYDKEKISNVY
+1064 LRSEQEQFSNVY

-1081 RMYEKLDGGV
+1081 RMFEGIDGQIKI
-1091 EIQKE
+1091 EKE
-1096 KWMGTNYGDA
+1096 KFTGTYYGDA

-1158 PNTIDEGTYS
+1158 PSTIDEGTYS

>member
-111 STTIDELIR
+111 STTIDEFIR
-120 SMIRGDAPITINAEE
+120 SMIRGDAPITITAEE
-135 LKRRPNLLGAN
+135 LKKRPDLLGAN
-146 KTGTPA
+146 KGGTPA
-152 DRQEAL
+152 EIQKTL
-158 KAYVDNFKKKNNRLP
+158 KAYVDNFIKKNNRLP
-173 SKKELENAKFDFGTI
+173 SKKELENAKFDFATI
-188 TKAVKSGNIEVL
+188 TKAVESGNIKVL
-200 PSGQFLSMV
+200 PSGQYLSMV
-209 KSEKGKQDILELSKD
+209 KSVKGKQDILELSKD

-248 LGDPNMSD
+248 LEDPNMSD

-321 KNIRGG
+321 ENIRGG
-327 DFYSKAR
+327 DFYSKAG
-334 LSDLYNIDEVLGISS
+334 LSKGFNIDEALGISS

-401 VRNFNKEAKKYEEK
+401 VRNFNKEAKQYEEK

-465 FIIPKDLKTIP
+465 FIIPKDIKTLP

-483 DPKSDTYK
+483 DPKSSTYK
-491 QIINTLKKGF
+491 QMINTLKKRF
-501 NESDEKKLF
+501 NEFDEKKLF

-525 KTIPRIASV
+525 KTIPRIASLEDDSTLGPGGYPLTAGLDSSIGVQPVEEDKSFVERNPITTGATV
-534 AGIVGLGLLAS
+534 AASPLL
-545 GQQAE
+545 
-550 AAGEETKT
+550 TKT
-558 GSILPSDTYPSAPP
+558 GRKIYGKLAKPLLGAMGSVPVSGYFAYDTIKNKLAEGKTLADAITEPEVGLELLYPELFKRAGLKF
-572 SVLNKKEETNLNL
+572 LN
-585 PPEAALAGAATY
+585 
-597 KYGPQLLKILKLIGK
+597 
-612 GGFNFLGGAFRTFGS
+612 
-627 PLVSS
+627 PLV
-632 LYGASE
+632 
-638 ILDYDPKN
+638 
-646 KYGIINPRNYKVQED
+646 KV
-661 PDVRMAGLS
+661 S
-670 LLLPDIAQKVRGP
+670 
-683 AATSA
+683 
-688 ATGIKG
+688 
-694 FLSKAGRIALNP
+694 
-706 YFKGARLFTPVGLGI
+706 TPVGASITTGGTLKKR
-721 AGAGQVYD
+721 AQEMM
-729 FYKQYQD
+729 KQA
-736 LQKLKEEDPEAYKKF
+736 EG
-751 RRSRVDDEITA
+751 ITA
-762 QEISTIEDM
+762 LPEGEEQRRLIEEYAAKDYR
-771 GREGAMYGGRVNYAG
+771 GYQTGGRV
-786 GGMDMGNASNQAQSA
+786 
-801 AMGNSTSSGG
+801 
-811 NNSGVDRSKVSAQQK
+811 
-826 LNHQAA
+826 
-832 VREAQNYNASTPP
+832 
-845 KTSAYEKIKALGTVP
+845 
-860 LNLIG
+860 
-865 GIFGNPFD
+865 
-873 PTKPHQVINTKAQM
+873 
-887 DYLNYLANQK
+887 
-897 NEDTGTLSYGDY
+897 
-909 GTQFNLSDLK
+909 
-919 DPIAFSTAMTMGG
+919 
-932 TGYKKSD
+932 
-939 TGDITYTGGTYD
+939 
-951 FDGAVPFVD
+951 
-960 QGGLMGWAYRG
+960 
-971 GEYLA
+971 
-976 NKFNPA
+976 
-982 RLANGGRI
+982 
-990 GFADGPK
+990 GFADGPE
-997 DPGKRKTMKILAG
+997 DSGKRKTMKILAG
-1010 LASLPIVGR
+1010 LGSLPILGR
-1019 FFDVAQV
+1019 FFDVVQV

-1036 TFKNAPA
+1036 TFKNAPP

-1054 LGRII
+1054 LGKII

-1064 LRYDKEKISNVY
+1064 LRSEQEQFSNVY

-1081 RMYEKLDGGV
+1081 RMFEGIDGQIKI
-1091 EIQKE
+1091 EKE
-1096 KWMGTNYGDA
+1096 KFTGTYYGDA

-1158 PNTIDEGTYS
+1158 PSTIDEGTYS

>member
-29 DLTPGPLKDELTK
+29 ELTPGPLKDELTK

-56 RKALGERPFN
+56 RKALGKRPFN

-401 VRNFNKEAKKYEEK
+401 VRNFNNEAKQYEEK
-415 LNAEKMRGAKKI
+415 LNAKRIRGAKKV
-427 TLPRVSLASPNKTI
+427 TLPKVSLASPDETI

-450 YKEAFTDNFKQKGYS
+450 YKKTFTDNFKQKGYS
-465 FIIPKDLKTIP
+465 FIIPKDLKTLP
-476 ELRDQVN
+476 ELRDEVN
-483 DPKSDTYK
+483 DPKSSTYK
-491 QIINTLKKGF
+491 KIIGTLKKGF
-501 NESDEKKLF
+501 NEFDEKKLF
-510 DKINKATPDALKKII
+510 DKINKSTPDALKKII
-525 KTIPRIASV
+525 KTIPRIASLEEDFTGAGGYPLTAGLDSSIGVQPVEEDKSFVERNPITTGATV
-534 AGIVGLGLLAS
+534 AASPLL
-545 GQQAE
+545 
-550 AAGEETKT
+550 TKT
-558 GSILPSDTYPSAPP
+558 GRKVYGKLAKPLLSAMGSVPVSGYFAYDTIKNKLAEGKTLADAITEPEVGLELLYPELFKRAGLKF
-572 SVLNKKEETNLNL
+572 LN
-585 PPEAALAGAATY
+585 
-597 KYGPQLLKILKLIGK
+597 
-612 GGFNFLGGAFRTFGS
+612 
-627 PLVSS
+627 PLV
-632 LYGASE
+632 
-638 ILDYDPKN
+638 
-646 KYGIINPRNYKVQED
+646 KV
-661 PDVRMAGLS
+661 S
-670 LLLPDIAQKVRGP
+670 
-683 AATSA
+683 
-688 ATGIKG
+688 
-694 FLSKAGRIALNP
+694 
-706 YFKGARLFTPVGLGI
+706 TPVG
-721 AGAGQVYD
+721 A
-729 FYKQYQD
+729 
-736 LQKLKEEDPEAYKKF
+736 
-751 RRSRVDDEITA
+751 SIT
-762 QEISTIEDM
+762 
-771 GREGAMYGGRVNYAG
+771 
-786 GGMDMGNASNQAQSA
+786 
-801 AMGNSTSSGG
+801 
-811 NNSGVDRSKVSAQQK
+811 
-826 LNHQAA
+826 
-832 VREAQNYNASTPP
+832 
-845 KTSAYEKIKALGTVP
+845 
-860 LNLIG
+860 
-865 GIFGNPFD
+865 
-873 PTKPHQVINTKAQM
+873 
-887 DYLNYLANQK
+887 
-897 NEDTGTLSYGDY
+897 
-909 GTQFNLSDLK
+909 
-919 DPIAFSTAMTMGG
+919 
-932 TGYKKSD
+932 
-939 TGDITYTGGTYD
+939 TGGTLKKRAQEMMKQAEGITALPEGEEQTRLIEEYAAKD
-951 FDGAVPFVD
+951 YRGYET
-960 QGGLMGWAYRG
+960 GGL
-971 GEYLA
+971 
-976 NKFNPA
+976 
-982 RLANGGRI
+982 
-990 GFADGPK
+990 
-997 DPGKRKTMKILAG
+997 GK
-1010 LASLPIVGR
+1010 
-1019 FFDVAQV
+1019 
-1026 AEKAAPAVVE
+1026 
-1036 TFKNAPA
+1036 
-1043 HFIGLVNKIRA
+1043 
-1054 LGRII
+1054 II

-1064 LRYDKEKISNVY
+1064 LRSEQEQFSNVY

-1081 RMYEKLDGGV
+1081 RMFEGIDGQIKIEKEKLKIAGLIIPILGRF
-1091 EIQKE
+1091 ECTKCQKKLPAVAYE
-1096 KWMGTNYGDA
+1096 SKNLLNLCS
-1106 KVSEEYMSYNPKTP
+1106 K
-1120 KFNKK
+1120 KK
-1125 GEKIPDEY
+1125 G
-1133 EEVYEEYTAY
+1133 
-1143 PDSEGKMKDIYESVE
+1143 
-1158 PNTIDEGTYS
+1158 
-1168 KEELEQL
+1168 
-1175 IVEQIEDSIK
+1175 
-1185 KGKK
+1185 

>member
-76 AGGSLEKFASQIKD
+76 AGGSLEKFGLQIKD

-111 STTIDELIR
+111 STTIDEFIR
-120 SMIRGDAPITINAEE
+120 SMIRGDAPITISKEE

-146 KTGTPA
+146 KGGTPA
-152 DRQEAL
+152 EIQKAL
-158 KAYVDNFKKKNNRLP
+158 KAYVDNFKEKNNRLP
-173 SKKELENAKFDFGTI
+173 SKKELEAEFDFSTI
-188 TKAVKSGNIEVL
+188 TRGVKSGNIEVL

-465 FIIPKDLKTIP
+465 FIIPKDIKTLP

-483 DPKSDTYK
+483 DPKSSTYK
-491 QIINTLKKGF
+491 QMINTLKKGF
-501 NESDEKKLF
+501 NEFDEKKLF

-525 KTIPRIASV
+525 KTIPRIALLEDDSTLGPGGYPLTAGLDSSIGVQPVEEDKSFVERNPITTGATV
-534 AGIVGLGLLAS
+534 AASPLL
-545 GQQAE
+545 
-550 AAGEETKT
+550 TKT
-558 GSILPSDTYPSAPP
+558 GRKIA
-572 SVLNKKEETNLNL
+572 KKFGKYALQIAGTPLGITGL
-585 PPEAALAGAATY
+585 IAGSGLDPKDAMQRVGTEAELALAPELVKQSAKFNPAVQRILNFGLSPAMATRAARIASPIGIASLSGEALY
-597 KYGPQLLKILKLIGK
+597 KYGKFVKDELGRIEQMSPEEREAYNIAEQEQMGVAAADGGLIRQGFK
-612 GGFNFLGGAFRTFGS
+612 GGGRQDAES
-627 PLVSS
+627 Q
-632 LYGASE
+632 YGADSVGS
-638 ILDYDPKN
+638 YDSSQN
-646 KYGIINPRNYKVQED
+646 VSNRD
-661 PDVRMAGLS
+661 
-670 LLLPDIAQKVRGP
+670 
-683 AATSA
+683 
-688 ATGIKG
+688 
-694 FLSKAGRIALNP
+694 
-706 YFKGARLFTPVGLGI
+706 
-721 AGAGQVYD
+721 QVY
-729 FYKQYQD
+729 
-736 LQKLKEEDPEAYKKF
+736 
-751 RRSRVDDEITA
+751 
-762 QEISTIEDM
+762 
-771 GREGAMYGGRVNYAG
+771 
-786 GGMDMGNASNQAQSA
+786 
-801 AMGNSTSSGG
+801 GG
-811 NNSGVDRSKVSAQQK
+811 NNSKSDPDDNREQYGAQGQY
-826 LNHQAA
+826 Q
-832 VREAQNYNASTPP
+832 RPPSTP
-845 KTSAYEKIKALGTVP
+845 SDGGDNKI
-860 LNLIG
+860 NLI
-865 GIFGNPFD
+865 
-873 PTKPHQVINTKAQM
+873 NT
-887 DYLNYLANQK
+887 L
-897 NEDTGTLSYGDY
+897 
-909 GTQFNLSDLK
+909 
-919 DPIAFSTAMTMGG
+919 
-932 TGYKKSD
+932 
-939 TGDITYTGGTYD
+939 
-951 FDGAVPFVD
+951 
-960 QGGLMGWAYRG
+960 
-971 GEYLA
+971 
-976 NKFNPA
+976 NKFRPYTFVNPYNYSFD
-982 RLANGGRI
+982 LYKNI
-990 GFADGPK
+990 GPFGFNV
-997 DPGKRKTMKILAG
+997 MVSIL
-1010 LASLPIVGR
+1010 
-1019 FFDVAQV
+1019 
-1026 AEKAAPAVVE
+1026 
-1036 TFKNAPA
+1036 
-1043 HFIGLVNKIRA
+1043 
-1054 LGRII
+1054 
-1059 DPKKL
+1059 
-1064 LRYDKEKISNVY
+1064 
-1076 DYGDY
+1076 
-1081 RMYEKLDGGV
+1081 
-1091 EIQKE
+1091 
-1096 KWMGTNYGDA
+1096 
-1106 KVSEEYMSYNPKTP
+1106 
-1120 KFNKK
+1120 
-1125 GEKIPDEY
+1125 
-1133 EEVYEEYTAY
+1133 
-1143 PDSEGKMKDIYESVE
+1143 
-1158 PNTIDEGTYS
+1158 
-1168 KEELEQL
+1168 LEF
-1175 IVEQIEDSIK
+1175 
-1185 KGKK
+1185 